1 VLDIDDFKAVN
12 DAHGHQTGDDALRHL
27 ADALRRNVREHDE
40 VFRVG
45 GEEFCIL
52 MPGLGQGDAVAVA
65 ERLRQAVAQS
75 RFRLPLRISI
85 GVAAYPDDGTT
96 REQLLGRADA
106 ALYAAKGAGK
116 NRTSTYADVGL
127 AGESAA

>member
-1 VLDIDDFKAVN
+1 MN

-52 MPGLGQGDAVAVA
+52 MPGLEQGHAVMVA
-65 ERLRQAVAQS
+65 ERLPRAVAQS
-75 RFRLPLRISI
+75 RFRLPLRVSI

-106 ALYAAKGAGK
+106 ALYAARRTGK
-116 NRTSTYADVGL
+116 NRTSTFADVEP
-127 AGESAA
+127 AAESAA